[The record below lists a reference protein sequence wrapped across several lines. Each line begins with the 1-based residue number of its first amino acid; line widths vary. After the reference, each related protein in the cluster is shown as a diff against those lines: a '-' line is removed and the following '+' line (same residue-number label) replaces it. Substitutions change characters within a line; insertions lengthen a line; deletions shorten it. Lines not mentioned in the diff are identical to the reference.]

1 MLAHDTR
8 VGKSPTLVFI
18 HGWTCDR
25 TAMEPVAA
33 AFPEYAQIN
42 LDLLGHGASPKSID
56 YSITAQACAVLDI
69 TPKGAILIGHSMGA
83 QVAIDAAVQASEK
96 IAAVILLDPAQIIPI
111 EKSRLFGLGL
121 RDHLYAKNTLEV
133 LRAFA
138 GSGAVKVA
146 DKTRW
151 EQHLHT
157 MLKTDPE
164 VIRQSWDG
172 VITWSGAEQLAKITC
187 PTLVIAVDKPVNR
200 LVDLA
205 KANKHVMTAQVAGSG
220 HSLQFEVMPQVE
232 AMIRRFLE
240 LKLPTIL

>member
-1 MLAHDTR
+1 MLAHDSHS
-8 VGKSPTLVFI
+8 GKSPTLVFI

-25 TAMEPVAA
+25 TAMEPIAT
-33 AFPEYAQIN
+33 AFRDYAQIN
-42 LDLLGHGASPKSID
+42 LDLLGHGASAKSDD
-56 YSITAQACAVLDI
+56 YLIAAQARAVLDI
-69 TPKGAILIGHSMGA
+69 TPDGAILIGHSMGA
-83 QVAIDAAVQASEK
+83 QVAIDAAVQAPEK
-96 IAAVILLDPAQIIPI
+96 ITAVILLDPAQIIPI

-121 RDHLYAKNTLEV
+121 RDHLYAKNTFDV
-133 LRAFA
+133 LQAFA

-151 EQHLHT
+151 EQHIQT

-164 VIRQSWDG
+164 VICKSWDG
-172 VITWSGAEQLAKITC
+172 VIAWSGAEQLPKLTC
-187 PTLVIAVDKPVNR
+187 PTLVIAIDKPVNR

-232 AMIRRFLE
+232 AMIRRFLD
-240 LKLPTIL
+240 LKLPIIP